1 MCWSGFT
8 TQFLSRLA
16 RRSAERKSFST
27 PAKSFCTIE
36 LRATRTIST
45 GCVNSCWC
53 KRKLSRSSR
62 RARLRA
68 GASPIFLLVTTPSRG
83 GKPSGSRLQFAMR
96 QPITSRSP
104 RCRTRAKSRFC
115 ASRDERPRRRRFGGA
130 GFTKSDRRQALAAVA
145 AAVGE
150 GGLAALGGVAVEE
163 PVLAFPADF
172 RRLILAFHKI
182 K

>member
-1 MCWSGFT
+1 LF
-8 TQFLSRLA
+8 
-16 RRSAERKSFST
+16 
-27 PAKSFCTIE
+27 
-36 LRATRTIST
+36 
-45 GCVNSCWC
+45 
-53 KRKLSRSSR
+53 
-62 RARLRA
+62 
-68 GASPIFLLVTTPSRG
+68 
-83 GKPSGSRLQFAMR
+83 QFAMR
-96 QPITSRSP
+96 QPTTSRSP

-115 ASRDERPRRRRFGGA
+115 ASRDERPKRSFGGA
-130 GFTKSDRRQALAAVA
+130 GFTKSDGRQALAAVA